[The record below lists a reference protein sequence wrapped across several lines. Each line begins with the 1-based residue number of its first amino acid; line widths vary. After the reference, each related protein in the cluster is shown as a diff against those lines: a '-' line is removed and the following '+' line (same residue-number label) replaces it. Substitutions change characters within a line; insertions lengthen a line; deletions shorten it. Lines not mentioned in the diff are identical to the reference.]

1 MGKPES
7 RLVALQTLVFVIDKH
22 WSKLANDIHSD
33 IRQTLISL
41 LRDDNEVLQSWAYI
55 ALSTIILSS
64 HTTATP
70 TGAQENDQSQQD
82 DWNQVWSFALRKCHL
97 PGTCRSASHAAAI
110 LLQFDKLDSTSTIK
124 GIQSILSSIAVQG
137 PPTPHDSVCAL
148 YSVALEA
155 ARSDIQLY
163 SLDLEEQVCSWLEK
177 TLAGEKF
184 ERDKMDQRLDQAAPG
199 DILRLFS
206 AVSRI
211 QHHVPLAEPVV
222 KEFLP
227 DSAVVGYA
235 LERAKTQPIRDFL
248 LYHIYPTPPPSPR
261 HTVPP
266 LTASADHSTFL
277 DGRPRRL
284 SDLLLNILNVTI
296 AQWETKT
303 KPIISSGER
312 PRRCIDLVVLGLA
325 FQGLLQLDGY
335 IPHAACI
342 NAAIRLLHLLKPL
355 LISSDLS
362 ILSLDLV
369 WRGLRCL
376 VDVPKEGKEEE
387 EDWPILVK
395 PDVHSGIRQDLL
407 PPTMYDTPPQED
419 GEEGTSSDPAPVPV
433 PGENGDGAKQQST
446 QYPPTFPSTLLP
458 MPMSTA
464 PSSFSTFQVQSNP
477 ASLVHAI
484 WRLPEVR

>member
-1 MGKPES
+1 
-7 RLVALQTLVFVIDKH
+7 
-22 WSKLANDIHSD
+22 
-33 IRQTLISL
+33 
-41 LRDDNEVLQSWAYI
+41 
-55 ALSTIILSS
+55 
-64 HTTATP
+64 
-70 TGAQENDQSQQD
+70 
-82 DWNQVWSFALRKCHL
+82 
-97 PGTCRSASHAAAI
+97 
-110 LLQFDKLDSTSTIK
+110 
-124 GIQSILSSIAVQG
+124 
-137 PPTPHDSVCAL
+137 
-148 YSVALEA
+148 
-155 ARSDIQLY
+155 
-163 SLDLEEQVCSWLEK
+163 
-177 TLAGEKF
+177 
-184 ERDKMDQRLDQAAPG
+184 MDQRLDQATPG

-248 LYHIYPTPPPSPR
+248 LYHIYPPPPPPPPPPSPP
-261 HTVPP
+261 HIVPP

-369 WRGLRCL
+369 WRGLKCL
-376 VDVPKEGKEEE
+376 VDVPKEGKEE

-407 PPTMYDTPPQED
+407 PPTMYDMPPQED
-419 GEEGTSSDPAPVPV
+419 GEEGTSSDPVPAPAPAPAPVLV
-433 PGENGDGAKQQST
+433 PGENGGGAKQQST